1 MRNPGDL
8 IPPVSAEELK
18 FAVALACAAA
28 AMRGPYPTP
37 AEKQFTIADDNTGDE
52 MTYRFADTAVAR
64 GGFAVMEQFGQEPG
78 KGLAL
83 LLRWS
88 ELSRLI
94 NDQRMQP
101 YMRKAPDGSGGI
113 DFRPEVLEVAAEL
126 SLDAQMGFNAQTFF
140 RTLHARVSQP
150 RQASAVSRR
159 QAVAR
164 PRRARQAS

>member
-8 IPPVSAEELK
+8 IPPVSADELK

-37 AEKQFTIADDNTGDE
+37 ADKQFTIADDNTGDE

-64 GGFAVMEQFGQEPG
+64 GGFAVMELFGQEPG

-83 LLRWS
+83 LMRWS
-88 ELSRLI
+88 ELARLI

-101 YMRKAPDGSGGI
+101 YVRKAPDGSGGM
-113 DFRPEVLEVAAEL
+113 DLRPEVLEVAAGL
-126 SLDAQMGFNAQTFF
+126 LLDAQMGFNAQTFF
-140 RTLHARVSQP
+140 RTLNARVSQP
-150 RQASAVSRR
+150 RQASTAPRR
-159 QAVAR
+159 QGMARR
-164 PRRARQAS
+164 PRVRKAS